1 MRNRDQKI
9 IWEQFS
15 QVMDT
20 EAGKVEIFNALHE
33 AYGLLQEAAPTQ
45 AMVDQINQQLAL
57 PTPLTLDQLT
67 QIQTV
72 TNPGMGAAIGGALGK
87 AAGWLTNKGKAAGSA
102 VANQVTNPES
112 GLRQGI
118 DKAGNVAGQAA
129 GAVVAGAQKTGQA
142 IAQGA
147 QGAVQGWQ
155 GQQQPQADPA
165 AVDPAAVDPEAEAQ
179 GGVQRDPVTG
189 QFIKGNQSGTQ
200 YAEGIQ
206 AQINSL
212 RPGWGNKP
220 INYID
225 YSDGT
230 AGFGK

>member
-1 MRNRDQKI
+1 
-9 IWEQFS
+9 
-15 QVMDT
+15 MDT
-20 EAGKVEIFNALHE
+20 EDGRVEIFNALHE

-87 AAGWLTNKGKAAGSA
+87 AAGWLTNKGKSAGAAVS
-102 VANQVTNPES
+102 NQVTNPES

-155 GQQQPQADPA
+155 GQQPADPA
-165 AVDPAAVDPEAEAQ
+165 AVEPEAEVQ
-179 GGVQRDPVTG
+179 GGLQRDPVTG
-189 QFIKGNQSGTQ
+189 QFIKGNRSGTQ

-212 RPGWGNKP
+212 RPGWGNKA